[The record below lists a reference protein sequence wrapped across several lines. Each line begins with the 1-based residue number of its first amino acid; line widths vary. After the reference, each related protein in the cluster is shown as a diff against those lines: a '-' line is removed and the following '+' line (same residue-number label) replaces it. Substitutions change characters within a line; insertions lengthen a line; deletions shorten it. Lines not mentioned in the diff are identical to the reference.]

1 MPFML
6 LVDRDDQVWS
16 SISMAMSMISLV
28 SMISIAM
35 SISSRVCQ
43 I

>member
-1 MPFML
+1 ML
-6 LVDRDDQVWS
+6 PVDRDDQVWS
-16 SISMAMSMISLV
+16 SFSMPISMIETIE
-28 SMISIAM
+28 MISIAM